1 MTFHSR
7 AWTNYLRENENSGT
21 VVAIFGPSASGKS
34 VARDV
39 FVNNGWEKIISFT
52 TRPPRPGSTE
62 AENREYEFISPENF
76 QDLYDQDR
84 LLNVNLS
91 YAGNSYGNDKEAIRA
106 TSNGVMITDKT
117 SVMKLK
123 KELKDL
129 GKQVY
134 TVYVTASPGE
144 LISRQ
149 EKRKETG
156 EYESPEQLAARMKE
170 LEKEVAKD
178 EKVQSLADYIVQED
192 NIQNTIDS
200 ASKLAQELLSNI

>member
-1 MTFHSR
+1 MTFHKG
-7 AWTNYLRENENSGT
+7 WGTYLKENQGTGT

-39 FVNNGWEKIISFT
+39 FVDNGWDKIVSFT
-52 TRPPRPGSTE
+52 TRPPRPGSAE

-84 LLNVNLS
+84 LLNVNLA

-106 TSNGVMITDKT
+106 ADKAVMITDKT

-123 KELKDL
+123 KELRSL
-129 GKQVY
+129 GKTVY
-134 TVYVTASPGE
+134 AIYVTASPDE
-144 LISRQ
+144 LVSRQ
-149 EKRKETG
+149 LKRKETG

-178 EKVQSLADYIVQED
+178 EKVQSLADHVIQED
-192 NIQNTIDS
+192 DIQATIARATQLS
-200 ASKLAQELLSNI
+200 QEL